1 MPSRRYCTAGEV
13 VADPTPSQSRTV
25 HLEYRF
31 DRLLPDKLVQAYEL
45 LASDRRR
52 STAPSPQLAS
62 CQEKVVNE

>member
-1 MPSRRYCTAGEV
+1 MPSRRSCTAGEV

-45 LASDRRR
+45 LVPDRRW
-52 STAPSPQLAS
+52 SMAPDQQSA
-62 CQEKVVNE
+62 KKN

>member
-13 VADPTPSQSRTV
+13 VADLRRSQSRTV

-45 LASDRRR
+45 LAVGRVDPENPTDILES
-52 STAPSPQLAS
+52 
-62 CQEKVVNE
+62 